1 MRRAIGEKAPPI
13 RLTGMDGD
21 SFASQVARADS
32 DPVTKA
38 RLDACVFKGAVK
50 ENGEWTAVSMCRM
63 NQQKW
68 SDVYAARS
76 ANPELAVQ
84 SQPWDRAD
92 LQTAPGEKTK
102 PAFDLTE

>member
-1 MRRAIGEKAPPI
+1 MLAGQIHVVSI
-13 RLTGMDGD
+13 RIHNFMN
-21 SFASQVARADS
+21 SSQVARADS

-50 ENGEWTAVSMCRM
+50 ENGEWTAVPMCRM

-76 ANPELAVQ
+76 ANPELAIQ

-92 LQTAPGEKTK
+92 LQTAPGEKNK
-102 PAFDLTE
+102 SGFDLSE